1 MHFNN
6 TDMHLK
12 GFFTTDSNSLVS
24 SSKNDENIVNIRV
37 GDYTDYFGRLFVVL
51 SITLM
56 QIMFSS
62 FLDDETNEFESVVKN
77 PFRPMSV
84 LLKYIIY

>member
-6 TDMHLK
+6 TDMGLE
-12 GFFTTDSNSLVS
+12 GFFMTNLISLVS

-37 GDYTDYFGRLFVVL
+37 GDYTGYFGCLFVVL

-77 PFRPMSV
+77 RFRPMP
-84 LLKYIIY
+84 IY

>member
-1 MHFNN
+1 MHFNK
-6 TDMHLK
+6 TDMGLK

-24 SSKNDENIVNIRV
+24 SSKNDEKIANIRV
-37 GDYTDYFGRLFVVL
+37 GDYADYFGHLFIAS

-62 FLDDETNEFESVVKN
+62 FLDNETNKIESVAKN
-77 PFRPMSV
+77 PFRPISV
-84 LLKYIIY
+84 LLKCIIY